1 MDEGPDQKYL
11 NGIRHRSTQTDA
23 DELYQYAETIV
34 QKFDIIEAHWKRIE
48 KRQVLYKGLASTLG
62 FAFGLYIKGNV
73 CQL

>member
-34 QKFDIIEAHWKRIE
+34 QKFDIIEAHACTVSK
-48 KRQVLYKGLASTLG
+48 L
-62 FAFGLYIKGNV
+62 F
-73 CQL
+73 